1 MDVAVT
7 SPIEAGPEV
16 DFFATK
22 LDDCLEYQRSTSSI
36 ADKRTK
42 IFQLVDQ
49 YYSYALDRSTPRKQ
63 QSRTSRLLRTSVR
76 EPERM
81 AIDDEGAHAHEPD
94 TFESR
99 QKWEQEA
106 HTWDLLR
113 RLLPLRYPEPNKET
127 KSASRP
133 LFKHSTN
140 ATRQSAWDEFVQAD
154 PLAIE
159 RRAVLQWLQSNSAS
173 GPGISELVQDLQQR
187 ADRGDI
193 IAHGWIHTRS
203 AIKQQ
208 KMMLSRQSALDPNE
222 GSVTQALRTSNGSPL
237 VAQLD
242 PDSLTRQGRK
252 LQLQDEYFERSIW
265 RGCYELLRRGS
276 TMDEIRAWCSER
288 TEAWRAVSMSALP
301 LPGTD
306 ADKPFQ
312 GPSSIALWRRMCYAT
327 ARNGGVDDYERAVY
341 GILAGDIPSVEKVCL
356 SWDDV
361 LFANYNALLRSQ
373 FDNFALRA
381 CGSEA
386 AASLTQSF
394 PSFDAIQYH
403 GDPTGLV
410 KRLIKSMES
419 NPLTSAEARTPIKVL
434 QGAILAKDLE
444 NHFVD
449 QGLALS
455 AGTMGTP
462 YSSTLPSYGMNA
474 LQIDGGRL
482 FGADQFQGLRIT
494 SHVFIINNLLDSLLD
509 ASGAANSAN
518 ESAQKREQ
526 AQGNI
531 TVAYLSLVSRAGLDE
546 LMPMYCSTLIG
557 ARQYEVL
564 SRNLLQIT
572 DNDVRIQELGIIR
585 RSNLDV
591 LKFAKTLPAL
601 QMEEVLK
608 MEEPAQEPFYIM
620 SDDVPDDAHGRP
632 IKLDFMGVKEDIKP
646 EHELL
651 IRSVEWLLL
660 VDQAWPDVLSMGS
673 RVFKYFLKNMY
684 LSSAREFLSRV
695 SFDQFF
701 QSRAKKMGLDDDTIY
716 DPEDVDFWGDQLSQL
731 STFSVTAKQAATD
744 ARNFRDLSSLV
755 RVLDLIETINSMGYV
770 VQGNESMRDF
780 WNEIA
785 VNVQEC
791 QEAIVPIL
799 HNWLLPS
806 IKEGDKDLEKIRN
819 VYLPEV
825 VLAWVSRLHFAGHHI
840 DKDYLME
847 CMDLAALIADG
858 NSDIARVFI
867 ASGRM
872 TELVQAFTT
881 CSKQLAI
888 YNTEKKTSGSGPKRL
903 RESGWSRD
911 LWSVRSS

>member
-1 MDVAVT
+1 MDIALC
-7 SPIEAGPEV
+7 SPVEAGPEV
-16 DFFATK
+16 EFFATK
-22 LDDCLEYQRSTSSI
+22 LDECLEYQRSGSS
-36 ADKRTK
+36 ALEKRDR
-42 IFQLVDQ
+42 ILNLVDQ
-49 YYSYALDRSTPRKQ
+49 YYGYALERSMPRQRQTRANKPLH
-63 QSRTSRLLRTSVR
+63 SSIR
-76 EPERM
+76 ESDRM
-81 AIDDEGAHAHEPD
+81 AIDNDDALSREPEPLE
-94 TFESR
+94 TR

-113 RLLPLRYPEPNKET
+113 RLLPLRYPEPTKEA
-127 KSASRP
+127 KAASRP
-133 LFKHSTN
+133 LFKHSAAETK
-140 ATRQSAWDEFVQAD
+140 QSAWDEFVQAD

-159 RRAVLQWLQSNSAS
+159 RRAILQWLQSNSAS
-173 GPGISELVQDLQQR
+173 GPDISELVQDLQQR

-208 KMMLSRQSALDPNE
+208 KMMLNRVSALDPNE
-222 GSVTQALRTSNGSPL
+222 SAVTQALRTSNGSPL
-237 VAQLD
+237 VSQLD

-252 LQLQDEYFERSIW
+252 LQPQDEYFERSIW

-276 TMDEIRAWCSER
+276 TIDEIRVWCSER

-301 LPGTD
+301 LPGID

-373 FDNFALRA
+373 FDAFALRA

-403 GDPTGLV
+403 GDPDTLV
-410 KRLIKSMES
+410 KRLVKSMES
-419 NPLTSAEARTPIKVL
+419 NPLTSAEAKTPIKVL
-434 QGAILAKDLE
+434 QGAILAKDLDSY
-444 NHFVD
+444 FVD
-449 QGLALS
+449 QGLAIAAS
-455 AGTMGTP
+455 AMGT
-462 YSSTLPSYGMNA
+462 SEAKMLFSHGMNTF
-474 LQIDGGRL
+474 QVDGAKL
-482 FGADQFQGLRIT
+482 FGIDQLQGLRIAT
-494 SHVFIINNLLDSLLD
+494 HIFIINSLLESLPDPATSAVVLGED
-509 ASGAANSAN
+509 AISRKAV
-518 ESAQKREQ
+518 
-526 AQGNI
+526 QGNA

-546 LMPMYCSTLIG
+546 LVPMYCSTLVG
-557 ARQYEVL
+557 LRQYEVL
-564 SRNLLQIT
+564 AHNLLQVV
-572 DNDVRIQELGIIR
+572 DNESRVQELGIIR

-591 LKFAKTLPAL
+591 LKFAKTLPAMQL
-601 QMEEVLK
+601 DAVLK
-608 MEEPAQEPFYIM
+608 MEQPAQEPFSIM
-620 SDDVPDDAHGRP
+620 SAEILEHAHGRP
-632 IKLDFMGVKEDIKP
+632 IKLDFMGLKEDIKI
-646 EHELL
+646 EHEYL

-660 VDQAWPDVLSMGS
+660 VDQAWPDVLNMGS
-673 RVFKYFLKNMY
+673 RVFTYFLKNMY

-695 SFDQFF
+695 SFDRFF
-701 QSRAKKMGLDDDTIY
+701 QSRLDKLDLDDDVICSP
-716 DPEDVDFWGDQLSQL
+716 DDVEFWSEQLSQL
-731 STFSVTAKQAATD
+731 PTFSVTAKQAATD

-755 RVLDLIETINSMGYV
+755 RVLDLIETINSMGFV
-770 VQGNESMRDF
+770 VAGNDPPRDF
-780 WNEIA
+780 WNEVA
-785 VNVQEC
+785 VHVQEC
-791 QEAIVPIL
+791 QEVIEPVL
-799 HNWLLPS
+799 NNWLLTS
-806 IKEGDKDLEKIRN
+806 IKEGDKDLEKIRAM
-819 VYLPEV
+819 YLPEV

-840 DKDYLME
+840 GKDYLME

-872 TELVQAFTT
+872 TELVQAFTA
-881 CSKQLAI
+881 CSKELAI
-888 YNTEKKTSGSGPKRL
+888 YNTEKKVSGSGPKRL

>member
-1 MDVAVT
+1 MDIALR
-7 SPIEAGPEV
+7 SPVEAGPEV
-16 DFFATK
+16 EFFATK
-22 LDDCLEYQRSTSSI
+22 LDECLEYQRSGSS
-36 ADKRTK
+36 ALEKRDR
-42 IFQLVDQ
+42 ILNLVDQ
-49 YYSYALDRSTPRKQ
+49 YYGYALERSMPRQ
-63 QSRTSRLLRTSVR
+63 RQTRANRPLHSSIR
-76 EPERM
+76 ESDRM
-81 AIDDEGAHAHEPD
+81 AIDNDDAVSHEPE
-94 TFESR
+94 TLETR

-113 RLLPLRYPEPNKET
+113 RLLPLRYPEPTKEA
-127 KSASRP
+127 KAASRP
-133 LFKHSTN
+133 LFKHSAA
-140 ATRQSAWDEFVQAD
+140 ATKQSAWDEFVQAD

-173 GPGISELVQDLQQR
+173 GPDISDLVQDLQQR

-208 KMMLSRQSALDPNE
+208 KMMLNRVSALDPNE
-222 GSVTQALRTSNGSPL
+222 SAVTQALRTSNGSPL
-237 VAQLD
+237 VSQLD

-252 LQLQDEYFERSIW
+252 LQPQDEYFERSIW

-276 TMDEIRAWCSER
+276 TMDEIRVWCSER

-301 LPGTD
+301 LPGID

-373 FDNFALRA
+373 FDAFALRA

-403 GDPTGLV
+403 GDPDTLV
-410 KRLIKSMES
+410 KRLVKSMES
-419 NPLTSAEARTPIKVL
+419 NPLTSAEAKAPIKVL
-434 QGAILAKDLE
+434 QGAILAKDLDSY
-444 NHFVD
+444 FVD
-449 QGLALS
+449 QGLALAAS
-455 AGTMGTP
+455 AMGT
-462 YSSTLPSYGMNA
+462 SEAKMLFSHGMNTF
-474 LQIDGGRL
+474 QVDGAKL
-482 FGADQFQGLRIT
+482 FGIDQLQGLRIAT
-494 SHVFIINNLLDSLLD
+494 HIFIINSLLESLPDPVTSAVVVGED
-509 ASGAANSAN
+509 AISRKAV
-518 ESAQKREQ
+518 
-526 AQGNI
+526 QGNA

-546 LMPMYCSTLIG
+546 LVPMYCSTLVG
-557 ARQYEVL
+557 SRQYEVL
-564 SRNLLQIT
+564 AQNLLQIV
-572 DNDVRIQELGIIR
+572 DNESRVQELGIIR

-591 LKFAKTLPAL
+591 LKFAKTLPAMQL
-601 QMEEVLK
+601 DAVLK
-608 MEEPAQEPFYIM
+608 MEQPAQEPFSIM
-620 SDDVPDDAHGRP
+620 SAEILEHAHGRP
-632 IKLDFMGVKEDIKP
+632 IKLDFMGLKEDIKI
-646 EHELL
+646 EHEYL

-660 VDQAWPDVLSMGS
+660 VDQAWPDVLNMGS
-673 RVFKYFLKNMY
+673 RVFTYFLKNMY

-695 SFDQFF
+695 SFDRFF
-701 QSRAKKMGLDDDTIY
+701 QSRLDKLDLDDDVIY
-716 DPEDVDFWGDQLSQL
+716 SPDDVEFWSEQLSQL
-731 STFSVTAKQAATD
+731 PTFSVTAKQAATD

-755 RVLDLIETINSMGYV
+755 RVLDLIETINSMGFV
-770 VQGNESMRDF
+770 VAGNDPPRDF
-780 WNEIA
+780 WNEVA
-785 VNVQEC
+785 VHVQEC
-791 QEAIVPIL
+791 QEVIEPVL
-799 HNWLLPS
+799 NNWLLTS
-806 IKEGDKDLEKIRN
+806 IKEGDKDLEKIRAM
-819 VYLPEV
+819 YLPEV

-840 DKDYLME
+840 GKDYLME

-867 ASGRM
+867 ESGRM
-872 TELVQAFTT
+872 TELVQAFTA
-881 CSKQLAI
+881 CSKELAI
-888 YNTEKKTSGSGPKRL
+888 YNTEKKVSGSGPKRL